1 MGGKQVRKHGRVQ
14 DDLPLE
20 IRHQVDRLLI
30 EGGSTY
36 DDIKAFLA
44 ESGYDISRS
53 AIGRYGKDFMGTYQ
67 RLRIIEDKSRALV
80 SEVGDGMILEE
91 AASKLFAQ
99 KIIEAQMDGSLDIKE
114 LPRIISDFARLQ
126 ASVVLRE
133 KLKSE
138 IRKKADKAV
147 EDIERK
153 TGKDLSPETLQY
165 IKEHIYGI
173 VS

>member
-1 MGGKQVRKHGRVQ
+1 MGGKQVRKH
-14 DDLPLE
+14 
-20 IRHQVDRLLI
+20 RLLI

-44 ESGYDISRS
+44 ESGFDISRS
-53 AIGRYGKDFMGTYQ
+53 AIGRYGRDFMGTYQ
-67 RLRIIEDKSRALV
+67 RLRVVEDKSRALV

-99 KIIEAQMDGSLDIKE
+99 AIIEGLMDKSLDVKE
-114 LPRIISDFARLQ
+114 LPRSISDFAKLQ
-126 ASVVLRE
+126 ASVVMRE
-133 KLKSE
+133 RLKSDL
-138 IRKKADKAV
+138 RKKADKAV
-147 EDIERK
+147 NAIEKK
-153 TGKDLSPETLQY
+153 TKKELSPETLQY